1 MQHDQPH
8 GETIAQ
14 CLILKPENKRDD
26 KRTLCIALAE
36 LLAMSKS
43 QRKISYVQIYK
54 EHLVKV

>member
-1 MQHDQPH
+1 MRHDQPH

-14 CLILKPENKRDD
+14 CLILKPENERDD
-26 KRTLCIALAE
+26 KRTLCKQE

-43 QRKISYVQIYK
+43 QREISYVQMYK